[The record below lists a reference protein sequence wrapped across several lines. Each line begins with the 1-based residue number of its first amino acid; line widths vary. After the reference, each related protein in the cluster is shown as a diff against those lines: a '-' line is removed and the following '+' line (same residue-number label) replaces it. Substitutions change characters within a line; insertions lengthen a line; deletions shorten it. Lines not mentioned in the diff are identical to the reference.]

1 MVAVISCAH
10 TARRLFLPEPDRA
23 TPSFSRTAA
32 AAAAPPSPLPTPQ
45 GPPLP
50 RRCEAYRRG
59 HGGRDRRDGR
69 ARAALERGERKVCGL
84 LQRRPM
90 GMRAREEGRSGAVGW
105 WSAGRKGGRGRNGG
119 GGIGDG
125 TGADAVSG
133 VVAALVGNGNGR
145 SPLSQFVA
153 PFRPFPRTNAR
164 SHTQTHTHAW

>member
-69 ARAALERGERKVCGL
+69 AAVERGERKVCGL